1 MADKRPPC
9 RASPRPLAVVLGCVT
24 AACAPAGVSF
34 VSIPRELAYPPS
46 VGPLLVVWSNERSS
60 RYDRASTTDVG
71 GSPDPPLLK
80 DNHSTLP
87 ARRFRVRSAL
97 RQTTRSTRRRTHPP
111 VSTVS
116 GPGEESVAFH
126 FHPGGMCPPVLLYPY
141 TEPENPH
148 RAYPVP
154 PSGKKAAADPQPGRS
169 QSPAASAPQSPPS
182 HDAGR
187 ALRLWTPGR
196 RSRPTQS
203 ERHRHP
209 S

>member
-1 MADKRPPC
+1 MRGCRPC
-9 RASPRPLAVVLGCVT
+9 STRRCAASLARQLRQISC
-24 AACAPAGVSF
+24 
-34 VSIPRELAYPPS
+34 
-46 VGPLLVVWSNERSS
+46 
-60 RYDRASTTDVG
+60 ASTTDVR

-148 RAYPVP
+148 
-154 PSGKKAAADPQPGRS
+154 
-169 QSPAASAPQSPPS
+169 
-182 HDAGR
+182 
-187 ALRLWTPGR
+187 
-196 RSRPTQS
+196 
-203 ERHRHP
+203 
-209 S
+209 